1 MRKKAPRKEGELH
14 LQIAVVN
21 YLRMLKG
28 NILFNGS
35 AGGIRT
41 SITQARKMKLGGYR
55 RGFPDLIILEP
66 RGQYHGLAIEL
77 KVKGNY
83 ASIYQKEVIKQMR
96 ERGYKAEVC
105 TGFDQ
110 AKETIDTY
118 FG

>member
-21 YLRMLKG
+21 YLKMLKG

-35 AGGIRT
+35 AGGVRT
-41 SITQARKMKLGGYR
+41 SIKQAVKMKLSGYR
-55 RGFPDLIILEP
+55 KGFPDLIILEP
-66 RGQYHGLAIEL
+66 RGEYHGLAIEL

-83 ASIYQKEVIKQMR
+83 ASIYQKEVIKQLR

-110 AKETIDTY
+110 AKETIDSY

>member
-1 MRKKAPRKEGELH
+1 MKQRAPRKDHEFH
-14 LQIAVVN
+14 LQVAVVN

-41 SITQARKMKLGGYR
+41 SIKQARKMKLSGYR
-55 RGFPDLIILEP
+55 KGWPDLLILEA
-66 RGQYHGLAIEL
+66 RKQYHGLAIEL

-83 ASIYQKEVIKQMR
+83 ASIHQKEVIQKMR
-96 ERGYKAEVC
+96 DRGYKAEVC

-110 AKETIDTY
+110 AKETIDSY
-118 FG
+118 FD

>member
-1 MRKKAPRKEGELH
+1 MIRKAPRKQPEYN
-14 LQIAVVN
+14 LQKAVVN

-28 NILFNGS
+28 NLLFNGS
-35 AGGIRT
+35 AGGVWT
-41 SITQARKMKLGGYR
+41 SKAQGNKLSLAGYR
-55 RGFPDLIILEP
+55 KGWPDLIILEP
-66 RGQYHGLAIEL
+66 RGGYHGLAIEL

-110 AKETIDTY
+110 AKETIDSY